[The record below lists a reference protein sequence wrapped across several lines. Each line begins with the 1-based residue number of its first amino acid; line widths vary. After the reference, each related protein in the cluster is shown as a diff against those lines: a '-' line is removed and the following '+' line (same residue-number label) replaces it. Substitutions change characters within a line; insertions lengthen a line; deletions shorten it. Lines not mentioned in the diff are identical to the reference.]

1 MTECR
6 LGGCGPVA
14 VMRTGPHLGGG
25 PVFKGR
31 PRPCRSSPRGR
42 TSATATRPR
51 GYLTTPGMPDG
62 ARFAGDRR
70 ASCVW
75 RVCRSP
81 AEYVAPAE
89 EYATDHGSCHP
100 ETGDLPAATDPD
112 ELVRT
117 LIAPIHMRF
126 LITAEPIDEATADN
140 AARVALA
147 AALSSA
153 TAWGPVSGPRPD
165 KSTEILQLAAVF
177 RPPDRRQD
185 PRVGKRKSGVRH
197 QKMKQLEFQIG
208 RATCR

>member
-1 MTECR
+1 
-6 LGGCGPVA
+6 
-14 VMRTGPHLGGG
+14 
-25 PVFKGR
+25 
-31 PRPCRSSPRGR
+31 
-42 TSATATRPR
+42 
-51 GYLTTPGMPDG
+51 
-62 ARFAGDRR
+62 
-70 ASCVW
+70 
-75 RVCRSP
+75 VCRSP

-153 TAWGPVSGPRPD
+153 TAWGPVSGPRPGISVGWRAFD
-165 KSTEILQLAAVF
+165 KVASAVVDAASL
-177 RPPDRRQD
+177 RQA
-185 PRVGKRKSGVRH
+185 PYNS
-197 QKMKQLEFQIG
+197 IG
-208 RATCR
+208 GDWLRLR